1 MKKIIYIL
9 VILFILFILIRPIIQ
24 IFDDKAA
31 CLDLGGSYNE
41 KIGVCEGARYGYQ

>member
-41 KIGVCEGARYGYQ
+41 QSKICEK